1 MRQSGKALGIV
12 IGVLV
17 GVLVVGLLGFN
28 WYRTGYNKAVTLE
41 ETAKGAWSEVDNQLL
56 RRFEL
61 IPNLVNTV
69 KGYASHEKELF
80 ESIAQSRT
88 KYFQGATPS
97 EKLKAN
103 SEMTGLLS
111 RLLVLKET
119 YPDLKANQSFLS
131 LQDSLE
137 GTENRIA
144 VARTRFRD
152 AVKALNAYK
161 RALLGEFFCTK
172 AGVEAMEY
180 FEAPEEAKAG
190 APKVEF

>member
-1 MRQSGKALGIV
+1 
-12 IGVLV
+12 
-17 GVLVVGLLGFN
+17 
-28 WYRTGYNKAVTLE
+28 VTFE
-41 ETAKGAWSEVDNQLL
+41 ETAKGAWSEVDNQLQ

-88 KYFQGATPS
+88 KYFQGTSPS
-97 EKLKAN
+97 EKLQAN
-103 SEMTGLLS
+103 SQMTGLLS
-111 RLLVLKET
+111 RLLVLKES
-119 YPDLKANQSFLS
+119 YPDLKANQNFLS

-152 AVKALNAYK
+152 AVKALNAYQ
-161 RALLGEFFCTK
+161 RALIGKYFCAK
-172 AGVEAMEY
+172 AEVEPMEY
-180 FEAPEEAKAG
+180 YEASEQAKG
-190 APKVEF
+190 DAPKVEF